1 MSDLPYFHTMKPTL
15 FQPSERSILQSGLNN
30 MTNALTANQKLLE
43 IMEDK
48 LAASELRFEELM
60 KANERLEEKLFINRT

>member
-1 MSDLPYFHTMKPTL
+1 MKPML

>member
-1 MSDLPYFHTMKPTL
+1 MKPIL

-60 KANERLEEKLFINRT
+60 KANERLEDKLFINRT

>member
-1 MSDLPYFHTMKPTL
+1 
-15 FQPSERSILQSGLNN
+15 
-30 MTNALTANQKLLE
+30 
-43 IMEDK
+43 MEDK

>member
-1 MSDLPYFHTMKPTL
+1 MTDLPYFHTMKPTL

-48 LAASELRFEELM
+48 LAARELRIEELM
-60 KANERLEEKLFINRT
+60 KANERLEEQFFINRT

>member
-1 MSDLPYFHTMKPTL
+1 MKPTL

-48 LAASELRFEELM
+48 LAARELRIEELM

>member
-1 MSDLPYFHTMKPTL
+1 MKPTL

>member
-1 MSDLPYFHTMKPTL
+1 MSDLPYFHEMKPML

-48 LAASELRFEELM
+48 LAARELRIEELM